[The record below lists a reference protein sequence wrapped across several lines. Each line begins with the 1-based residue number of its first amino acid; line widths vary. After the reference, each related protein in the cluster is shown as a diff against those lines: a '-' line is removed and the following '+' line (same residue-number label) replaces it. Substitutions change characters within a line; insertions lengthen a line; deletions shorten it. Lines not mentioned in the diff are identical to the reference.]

1 MEAACDTCA
10 VLFGGP
16 PLAGAAL
23 QAMTCLLLSMLQATQ
38 LVKAAAEEQ
47 RREELQQQ
55 IRQAQLT
62 EVMICI
68 A

>member
-1 MEAACDTCA
+1 
-10 VLFGGP
+10 
-16 PLAGAAL
+16 
-23 QAMTCLLLSMLQATQ
+23 MTCLLLSMLQATQ